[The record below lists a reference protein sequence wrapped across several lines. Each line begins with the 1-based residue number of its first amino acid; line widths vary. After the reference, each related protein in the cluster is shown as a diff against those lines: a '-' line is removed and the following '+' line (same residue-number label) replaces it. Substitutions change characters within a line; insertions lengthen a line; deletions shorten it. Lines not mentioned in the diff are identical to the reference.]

1 MSGRRRRVMKE
12 TGLVGLFR
20 ATHLRERK
28 WRGGERG
35 KKYRWVLEKKEKGI
49 FYGGCD
55 RIIG

>member
-35 KKYRWVLEKKEKGI
+35 KKIQVGSREERKGYI
-49 FYGGCD
+49 LWWM
-55 RIIG
+55 